1 MASTLL
7 KYLFEAK
14 NVEAAQLTAQ
24 MTPCSEPLPDLEVPM
39 INALVACLGSEH
51 RKLNGLVTR
60 LALIA
65 TRHVDSRD
73 VAAANR
79 DAFEIWEE
87 IRHTLRSHL
96 QIEDELVYSWGE
108 SHHAFSS
115 SLLAALSGEREK
127 MRKSLAE
134 LPELSSGVT
143 KEPQILADHRAALL
157 ALTAM
162 LDSHVER
169 YEGEV
174 LPAVRR
180 ALFHR

>member
-7 KYLFEAK
+7 KCPAEAK

-39 INALVACLGSEH
+39 INAIVTCLASEH
-51 RKLNGLVTR
+51 KKLSGLITR

-65 TRHVDSRD
+65 TRPADGRD
-73 VAAANR
+73 AATANR
-79 DAFEIWEE
+79 DALEIWEE
-87 IRHTLRSHL
+87 IRRGLWSHL

-115 SLLAALSGEREK
+115 SLLAALRGDRET
-127 MRKSLAE
+127 MRKLLAE
-134 LPELSSGVT
+134 LPELSSGVAE
-143 KEPQILADHRAALL
+143 EPQILADHRAALL

-169 YEGEV
+169 YDGEV

>member
-1 MASTLL
+1 M
-7 KYLFEAK
+7 
-14 NVEAAQLTAQ
+14 EAAQLAAQ
-24 MTPCSEPLPDLEVPM
+24 MTLCSEPLPDLEVPM

-87 IRHTLRSHL
+87 IWHTLRSHL

-108 SHHAFSS
+108 RHHAFSG
-115 SLLAALSGEREK
+115 SLLAALNEEREK
-127 MRKSLAE
+127 MRKLLGD
-134 LPELSSGVT
+134 LPALSSGADQ
-143 KEPQILADHRAALL
+143 ESQILIEHRATLL
-157 ALTAM
+157 ALTAI

-169 YEGEV
+169 YDGEAAQV
-174 LPAVRR
+174 LQAALDEMKRR
-180 ALFHR
+180 WP

>member
-1 MASTLL
+1 VASTLL
-7 KYLFEAK
+7 KYLPEAK
-14 NVEAAQLTAQ
+14 TVEAAQLTAQ

-39 INALVACLGSEH
+39 VNALVACLGSEH

-65 TRHVDSRD
+65 TRHVASRD
-73 VAAANR
+73 LAAANR

-108 SHHAFSS
+108 RNHAFSG
-115 SLLAALSGEREK
+115 SLLASLKEEREK
-127 MRKSLAE
+127 MHKLLAD
-134 LPELSSGVT
+134 LAARSSGADQ
-143 KEPQILADHRAALL
+143 ESQILTEHRATVL
-157 ALTAM
+157 ALTAI

-169 YEGEV
+169 YDGEV
-174 LPAVRR
+174 LPAIRR

>member
-1 MASTLL
+1 M
-7 KYLFEAK
+7 
-14 NVEAAQLTAQ
+14 EAAQLTAQ
-24 MTPCSEPLPDLEVPM
+24 MTPCSELPDLEVPM
-39 INALVACLGSEH
+39 INALVACLGCEH
-51 RKLNGLVTR
+51 QKLNGLVTR

-73 VAAANR
+73 AAAANR
-79 DAFEIWEE
+79 DALEIWEE

-108 SHHAFSS
+108 SNHAFPG

-127 MRKSLAE
+127 LRKLLAD
-134 LPELSSGVT
+134 LPELANNQ
-143 KEPQILADHRAALL
+143 EPQILTEHRATLL
-157 ALTAM
+157 ALTAI

-169 YEGEV
+169 YDGEV
-174 LPAVRR
+174 LPAIRR

>member
-1 MASTLL
+1 M
-7 KYLFEAK
+7 E
-14 NVEAAQLTAQ
+14 VAQLAAQ
-24 MTPCSEPLPDLEVPM
+24 MTLCSEPLPDLEVPM

-87 IRHTLRSHL
+87 IWHTLRSHL

-108 SHHAFSS
+108 RHHAFSG
-115 SLLAALSGEREK
+115 SLLAALNEEREK
-127 MRKSLAE
+127 MRKLLGDLPALA
-134 LPELSSGVT
+134 SGSDQ
-143 KEPQILADHRAALL
+143 ESQILLEHRATLL
-157 ALTAM
+157 ALTAI

-169 YEGEV
+169 YDGEV
-174 LPAVRR
+174 LPAIRR